1 MGDHLVTRGRAS
13 GFIAL
18 GRGRRKKKCFS
29 YLLLNH
35 PPPLE
40 LIWHSSKMEAR
51 TAKPSTSTMLRK
63 NKGLWTAY
71 TMSIYVSFFF
81 SCRTTAA
88 THNGLRWATNSK
100 TEQFNTCG
108 FKRRRPWDIQHH
120 TRARLLQGHLFC
132 YLCSICGE
140 LQTEGDRNRQE
151 WSPLSAYKTNFI

>member
-1 MGDHLVTRGRAS
+1 MFFLLPPQPSPAPWVDLT
-13 GFIAL
+13 FI
-18 GRGRRKKKCFS
+18 RK
-29 YLLLNH
+29 
-35 PPPLE
+35 
-40 LIWHSSKMEAR
+40 AR

-63 NKGLWTAY
+63 NKGLWTVY
-71 TMSIYVSFFF
+71 TMSIYVSFF
-81 SCRTTAA
+81 SCRTTAT

-108 FKRRRPWDIQHH
+108 CKRRRPWDIQHH

-151 WSPLSAYKTNFI
+151 WSPLSAYKTNFIKSWWRETLSESQ